1 MIEPKKKKI
10 TTRRVPRRTTN
21 GAISVKRRLNEETPH
36 IINLKK
42 PIINHLE
49 LSNNQA
55 SVIPAK
61 LAFKKSSAASHLY
74 KKLSITF
81 IVLAI
86 IILSVVG
93 YFALVRLDI
102 KVVPKVLPIAA
113 KASFTIYDRP
123 DNYTLPA
130 GSILGLVREM
140 DIEYKGT
147 TPASDEKVIGAEVSG
162 KVTIINKYIK
172 DQPLVAT
179 TRLLTSTNQLL
190 RLKDSVVV
198 PAGGSIEANVYG
210 DSTDPSFTLA
220 DSKLTIPGLWA
231 GLQDKIYAEA
241 KAGEVSYREKKQA
254 TVTQSD
260 LDQAVATAKK
270 ALLDKAAADIETT
283 YAAYDEKLYQLD
295 DQSIAFSF
303 DAKPGDQK
311 AEVNITMSAKVIV
324 VAFKKDSLANLN
336 QTTLESAVGQGQSI
350 VEDSSTTPSFK
361 IISADTKQNIAN
373 VELDVDG
380 SSSALS
386 PEDLV
391 DRQKIV
397 GLNDDQIKNYLNS
410 LPNIE
415 SYELHFSPSFIKIAP
430 QLVDRISVTIK

>member
-1 MIEPKKKKI
+1 
-10 TTRRVPRRTTN
+10 
-21 GAISVKRRLNEETPH
+21 
-36 IINLKK
+36 
-42 PIINHLE
+42 
-49 LSNNQA
+49 
-55 SVIPAK
+55 
-61 LAFKKSSAASHLY
+61 
-74 KKLSITF
+74 
-81 IVLAI
+81 VLAI